1 MGQQKFGYFS
11 GYFDLCIRI
20 SGARHLLL
28 SIANGLCMMKTYKS
42 RIVDEM
48 LQARLRRKGAVLIE
62 GAKWCGKTTTAEQ
75 QAASVL
81 YMADPEVSRM
91 ADVSIKRLLKGDRPR
106 LLDEWQVAP
115 AIWDAVRFDVDH
127 SDSMGQFI
135 LTGSSVPP
143 QTSAIMHSGVGRFA
157 KLLMRPMS
165 LFESGES
172 NGEVSLSAL
181 FNSEE
186 DVEGENS
193 MDIDHLAFLICRGGW
208 PGAIGLSDRDA
219 LGQAFDYFDIVTD
232 SDVSRVDGVVRDP
245 IRVRSL
251 MRSYARHQGAGASVG
266 TILADIKTND
276 SSELSDNT
284 VYDYIRALKRT
295 FVIEDMPA
303 WNPNIRSKTAIR
315 TSDTRYFI
323 DPCIGTAA
331 LGLGPNDL
339 INDLETMGLMFE
351 TLCIRDLRVY
361 AESIDGSVYHY
372 RDKNGLE
379 CDAVIHLRNGSYGLV
394 EIKLGG
400 DKLIEEGA
408 KTLRTLAALIDTT
421 KMKSPSFMM
430 VLTGVGR
437 YAYRRPDGIFVVPI
451 ACLRN

>member
-1 MGQQKFGYFS
+1 MANSNNINTFAEKNNERNKSMRNYRK
-11 GYFDLCIRI
+11 RI
-20 SGARHLLL
+20 A
-28 SIANGLCMMKTYKS
+28 
-42 RIVDEM
+42 DDM

-81 YMADPEVSRM
+81 YMADPEIIKV
-91 ADVSIKRLLKGDRPR
+91 ADISIKRLLKGERPR

-127 SDSMGQFI
+127 SGSMGQFI

-143 QTSAIMHSGVGRFA
+143 DTSEIVHSGVGRFA

-172 NGEVSLSAL
+172 NGDVSLSSL
-181 FNSEE
+181 FSNPE
-186 DVEGENS
+186 DIEGESN
-193 MDIDHLAFLICRGGW
+193 MDIEQLAFLICRGGW
-208 PGAIGLSDRDA
+208 PGAVTLSGDDA

-232 SDVSRVDGVVRDP
+232 SDVSRYDGVSRDP
-245 IRVRSL
+245 LRVRML
-251 MRSYARHQGAGASVG
+251 MKSYARHQGTGASVG
-266 TILADIKTND
+266 TILADIRTND

-284 VYDYIRALKRT
+284 VYDYIKALKRT

-315 TSDTRYFI
+315 SSDTRYFI
-323 DPCIGTAA
+323 DPSIGTAS

-351 TLCIRDLRVY
+351 TLCVRDLRVY

-379 CDAVIHLRNGSYGLV
+379 CDAVIHLRNGSYGLI

-400 DKLIEEGA
+400 NQLIEEGA
-408 KTLRTLAALIDTT
+408 RTLKALAELIDTT

-437 YAYRRPDGIFVVPI
+437 YAYRRPDGVYVVPV

>member
-1 MGQQKFGYFS
+1 MRK
-11 GYFDLCIRI
+11 
-20 SGARHLLL
+20 
-28 SIANGLCMMKTYKS
+28 IAYKK
-42 RIVDEM
+42 RLVDDM

-62 GAKWCGKTTTAEQ
+62 GTKWCGKTTTAEQ
-75 QAASVL
+75 HAASML
-81 YMADPEVSRM
+81 YMADPEVARI
-91 ADVSIKRLLKGDRPR
+91 AEVSIKHLLKGERPR

-115 AIWDAVRFDVDH
+115 TIWDAVRFDVDH
-127 SDSMGQFI
+127 SEGMGQFI
-135 LTGSSVPP
+135 LTGSSVPA
-143 QTSAIMHSGVGRFA
+143 QTADIVHSGVGRFA

-172 NGEVSLSAL
+172 NGEVSLSGL
-181 FNSEE
+181 FSNPAR
-186 DVEGENS
+186 VEGENR
-193 MDIDHLAFLICRGGW
+193 MEIDQLAFLICRGGW
-208 PGAIGLSDRDA
+208 PGALGLSDKDA
-219 LGQAFDYFDIVTD
+219 LGQAFDYYDVVAD
-232 SDVSRVDGVVRDP
+232 SDVSRVDGVSRDP
-245 IRVRSL
+245 IRVRLL
-251 MRSYARHQGAGASVG
+251 MRSYARHQGTGATIG
-266 TILADIKTND
+266 TILADIKAND

-284 VYDYIRALKRT
+284 VYDYIKALKRT

-315 TSDTRYFI
+315 TGDTRYYI

-339 INDLETMGLMFE
+339 VNDLDAMGLMFE
-351 TLCIRDLRVY
+351 TLCVRDLRVY

-379 CDAVIHLRNGSYGLV
+379 CDAVVHLRNGSYGLV

-408 KTLRTLAALIDTT
+408 RTLATLAALIDTT

-437 YAYRRPDGIFVVPI
+437 YAYRRPDGVLVVPI
-451 ACLRN
+451 SCLRN

>member
-1 MGQQKFGYFS
+1 MRKK
-11 GYFDLCIRI
+11 
-20 SGARHLLL
+20 A
-28 SIANGLCMMKTYKS
+28 YKK
-42 RIVDEM
+42 RLVDDM

-62 GAKWCGKTTTAEQ
+62 GTKWCGKTTTAEQ
-75 QAASVL
+75 HAASML
-81 YMADPEVSRM
+81 YMADPEVARI
-91 ADVSIKRLLKGDRPR
+91 AEVSIKHLLKGERPR

-115 AIWDAVRFDVDH
+115 TIWDAVRFDVDH
-127 SDSMGQFI
+127 SEGMGQFI
-135 LTGSSVPP
+135 LTGSSVPA
-143 QTSAIMHSGVGRFA
+143 QTADIVHSGVGRFA

-172 NGEVSLSAL
+172 NGEVSLSGL
-181 FNSEE
+181 FSNPAR
-186 DVEGENS
+186 VEGENR
-193 MDIDHLAFLICRGGW
+193 MEIDQLAFLICRGGW
-208 PGAIGLSDRDA
+208 PGALGLSDKDA
-219 LGQAFDYFDIVTD
+219 LGQAFDYYDVVAD
-232 SDVSRVDGVVRDP
+232 SDVSRVDGVSRDP
-245 IRVRSL
+245 IRVRLL
-251 MRSYARHQGAGASVG
+251 MRSYARHQGTGATIG
-266 TILADIKTND
+266 TILADIKAND

-284 VYDYIRALKRT
+284 VYDYIKALKRT

-315 TSDTRYFI
+315 TGDTRYYI

-339 INDLETMGLMFE
+339 VNDLDAMGLMFE
-351 TLCIRDLRVY
+351 TLCVRDLRVY

-379 CDAVIHLRNGSYGLV
+379 CDAVVHLRNGSYGLV
-394 EIKLGG
+394 EVKLGG

-408 KTLRTLAALIDTT
+408 RTLATLAALIDTT

-437 YAYRRPDGIFVVPI
+437 YAYRRPDGVLVVPI
-451 ACLRN
+451 SCLRN

>member
-1 MGQQKFGYFS
+1 MQN
-11 GYFDLCIRI
+11 LRIIIRI
-20 SGARHLLL
+20 K
-28 SIANGLCMMKTYKS
+28 SIIEMRKYKS

-75 QAASVL
+75 HAASVL
-81 YMADPEVSRM
+81 YMADPDVARI
-91 ADVSIKRLLKGDRPR
+91 ADFSVKRLLKGERPR
-106 LLDEWQVAP
+106 LLDEWQVSP

-127 SDSMGQFI
+127 SDRMGQFI

-143 QTSAIMHSGVGRFA
+143 STSGIIHSGVGRFA

-172 NGEVSLSAL
+172 NGEVSLASL
-181 FNSEE
+181 FKSQE
-186 DVEGENS
+186 DIEGES
-193 MDIDHLAFLICRGGW
+193 LMDIDQLAFIICRGGW
-208 PGAIGLSDRDA
+208 PGAIGLSDNDA
-219 LGQAFDYFDIVTD
+219 LGQAFDYFDVVTD
-232 SDVSRVDGVVRDP
+232 SDVSRLDGVARDP
-245 IRVRSL
+245 LRVRLL
-251 MRSYARHQGAGASVG
+251 MRSYARHQGTAVSIG
-266 TILADIKTND
+266 TMLADIKAND
-276 SSELSDNT
+276 SSDLSDNT
-284 VYDYIRALKRT
+284 VYDYIKALKRI

-315 TSDTRYFI
+315 TSDMRYFI

-339 INDLETMGLMFE
+339 VNDLETMGLMFE
-351 TLCIRDLRVY
+351 TLCVRDLRVY
-361 AESIDGSVYHY
+361 AESIDGNVYHY

-379 CDAVIHLRNGSYGLV
+379 CDAVIHLRNGAYGLV

-400 DKLIEEGA
+400 ERLIEEGA
-408 KTLRTLAALIDTT
+408 KTLRSLADLIDTT
-421 KMKSPSFMM
+421 KMNIPSFMM

-437 YAYRRPDGIFVVPI
+437 YAYRRPDGILVVPI
-451 ACLRN
+451 SCLRN

>member
-1 MGQQKFGYFS
+1 MRKK
-11 GYFDLCIRI
+11 
-20 SGARHLLL
+20 A
-28 SIANGLCMMKTYKS
+28 YKK
-42 RIVDEM
+42 RLVDDM

-62 GAKWCGKTTTAEQ
+62 GTKWCGKTTTAEQ
-75 QAASVL
+75 HAASML
-81 YMADPEVSRM
+81 YMADPEVARI
-91 ADVSIKRLLKGDRPR
+91 AEVSIKHLLKGERPR

-115 AIWDAVRFDVDH
+115 TIWDAVRFDVDH
-127 SDSMGQFI
+127 SEGMGQFI
-135 LTGSSVPP
+135 LTGSSVPA
-143 QTSAIMHSGVGRFA
+143 QTADIVHSGVGRFA

-172 NGEVSLSAL
+172 NGEVSLSGL
-181 FNSEE
+181 FSNPAR
-186 DVEGENS
+186 VEGENR
-193 MDIDHLAFLICRGGW
+193 MEIDQLAFLICRGGW
-208 PGAIGLSDRDA
+208 PGALGLSDKDA
-219 LGQAFDYFDIVTD
+219 LGQAFDYYDVVAD
-232 SDVSRVDGVVRDP
+232 SDVSRVDGVSRDP
-245 IRVRSL
+245 LRVRLL
-251 MRSYARHQGAGASVG
+251 MRSYARHQGTGATIG
-266 TILADIKTND
+266 TILADIKAND

-284 VYDYIRALKRT
+284 VYDYIKALKRT

-315 TSDTRYFI
+315 TGDTRYYI

-339 INDLETMGLMFE
+339 VNDLDAMGLMFE
-351 TLCIRDLRVY
+351 TLCVRDLRVY

-379 CDAVIHLRNGSYGLV
+379 CDAVVHLRNGSYGLV

-408 KTLRTLAALIDTT
+408 RTLATLAALIDTT

-437 YAYRRPDGIFVVPI
+437 YAYRRPDGVLVVPI
-451 ACLRN
+451 SCLRN

>member
-1 MGQQKFGYFS
+1 MRKK
-11 GYFDLCIRI
+11 
-20 SGARHLLL
+20 A
-28 SIANGLCMMKTYKS
+28 YKK
-42 RIVDEM
+42 RLVDDM

-62 GAKWCGKTTTAEQ
+62 GTKWCGKTTTAEQ
-75 QAASVL
+75 HAASML
-81 YMADPEVSRM
+81 YMADPEVARI
-91 ADVSIKRLLKGDRPR
+91 AEVSIKHLLKGERPR

-115 AIWDAVRFDVDH
+115 TIWDAVRFDVDH
-127 SDSMGQFI
+127 SEGMGQFI
-135 LTGSSVPP
+135 LTGSSVPA
-143 QTSAIMHSGVGRFA
+143 QTADIVHSGVGRFA

-172 NGEVSLSAL
+172 NGEVSLSGL
-181 FNSEE
+181 FSNPAR
-186 DVEGENS
+186 VEGENR
-193 MDIDHLAFLICRGGW
+193 MEIDQLAFLICRGGW
-208 PGAIGLSDRDA
+208 PGALGLSDKDA
-219 LGQAFDYFDIVTD
+219 LGQAFDYYDVVAD
-232 SDVSRVDGVVRDP
+232 SDVSRVDGVSRDP
-245 IRVRSL
+245 IRVRLL
-251 MRSYARHQGAGASVG
+251 MRSYARHQGTGATIG
-266 TILADIKTND
+266 TILADIKAND

-284 VYDYIRALKRT
+284 VYDYIKALKRT

-315 TSDTRYFI
+315 TGDTRYYI

-339 INDLETMGLMFE
+339 VNDLDAMGLMFE
-351 TLCIRDLRVY
+351 TLCVRDLRVY

-379 CDAVIHLRNGSYGLV
+379 CDAVVHLRNGSYGLV

-408 KTLRTLAALIDTT
+408 RTLATLAALIDTT

-437 YAYRRPDGIFVVPI
+437 YAYRRPDGVLVVPI
-451 ACLRN
+451 SCLRN

>member
-1 MGQQKFGYFS
+1 MKVYKKRVV
-11 GYFDLCIRI
+11 DDM
-20 SGARHLLL
+20 L
-28 SIANGLCMMKTYKS
+28 S
-42 RIVDEM
+42 
-48 LQARLRRKGAVLIE
+48 ARLRRKGAVLIE

-81 YMADPEVSRM
+81 YMADPEITRV
-91 ADVSIKRLLKGDRPR
+91 ADISIKRLLKGERPR

-115 AIWDAVRFDVDH
+115 TVWDAVRFDVDH
-127 SDSMGQFI
+127 SGSMGQFI

-143 QTSAIMHSGVGRFA
+143 DMSDIVHSGVGRFA

-172 NGEVSLSAL
+172 NGEVSLASL
-181 FNSEE
+181 FDGPEE
-186 DVEGENS
+186 IAGENHT
-193 MDIDHLAFLICRGGW
+193 DIDQMSFLICRGGW
-208 PGAIGLSDRDA
+208 PGSLGLPYKDA
-219 LGQAFDYFDIVTD
+219 LGQAFDYFDVVAD
-232 SDVSRVDGVVRDP
+232 SDVSRFDGVSRDP
-245 IRVRSL
+245 LRVRSL
-251 MRSYARHQGAGASVG
+251 MRSYARHQGTGASVG
-266 TILADIKTND
+266 TILADIKSND

-284 VYDYIRALKRT
+284 VYDYIKVLKRT

-315 TSDTRYFI
+315 TGDTRYYI
-323 DPCIGTAA
+323 DPSIGVAA
-331 LGLGPNDL
+331 LGLGPEDL
-339 INDLETMGLMFE
+339 VNDLETMGLMFE
-351 TLCIRDLRVY
+351 TLCVRDLRVY
-361 AESIDGSVYHY
+361 AESIDGNVYHY

-400 DKLIEEGA
+400 EKLIEEGA
-408 KTLRTLAALIDTT
+408 KTLKSLAALIDTT
-421 KMKSPSFMM
+421 RMKSPSFMM

-437 YAYRRPDGIFVVPI
+437 YAYLRRDGVYVVPI

>member
-1 MGQQKFGYFS
+1 MRKK
-11 GYFDLCIRI
+11 
-20 SGARHLLL
+20 A
-28 SIANGLCMMKTYKS
+28 YKK
-42 RIVDEM
+42 RLVDDM

-62 GAKWCGKTTTAEQ
+62 GTKWCGKTTTAEQ
-75 QAASVL
+75 HAASML
-81 YMADPEVSRM
+81 YMADPEVARI
-91 ADVSIKRLLKGDRPR
+91 AEVSIKHLLKGERPR

-115 AIWDAVRFDVDH
+115 TIWDAVRFDVDH
-127 SDSMGQFI
+127 SEGMGQFI
-135 LTGSSVPP
+135 LTGSSVPA
-143 QTSAIMHSGVGRFA
+143 QTADIVHSGVGRFA

-172 NGEVSLSAL
+172 NGEVSLSGL
-181 FNSEE
+181 FSNPAR
-186 DVEGENS
+186 VEGENR
-193 MDIDHLAFLICRGGW
+193 MEIDQLAFLICRGGW
-208 PGAIGLSDRDA
+208 PGALGLSDKDA
-219 LGQAFDYFDIVTD
+219 LGQAFDYYDVVAD
-232 SDVSRVDGVVRDP
+232 SDVSRVDGVSRDP
-245 IRVRSL
+245 IRVRLL
-251 MRSYARHQGAGASVG
+251 MRSYARHQGTGATIG
-266 TILADIKTND
+266 TILADIKAND

-284 VYDYIRALKRT
+284 VYDYIKALKRT

-315 TSDTRYFI
+315 TGDTRYYI

-339 INDLETMGLMFE
+339 VNDLDAMGLMFE
-351 TLCIRDLRVY
+351 TLCVRDLRVY

-379 CDAVIHLRNGSYGLV
+379 CDAVVHLRNGSYGLV

-408 KTLRTLAALIDTT
+408 RTLATLAALIDTT
-421 KMKSPSFMM
+421 QMKSPSFMM

-437 YAYRRPDGIFVVPI
+437 YAYRRPDGVLVVPI
-451 ACLRN
+451 SCLRN

>member
-1 MGQQKFGYFS
+1 
-11 GYFDLCIRI
+11 
-20 SGARHLLL
+20 
-28 SIANGLCMMKTYKS
+28 
-42 RIVDEM
+42 M

-62 GAKWCGKTTTAEQ
+62 GTKWCGKTTTAEQ
-75 QAASVL
+75 HAASML
-81 YMADPEVSRM
+81 YMADPEVARI
-91 ADVSIKRLLKGDRPR
+91 AEVSIKHLLKGERPR

-115 AIWDAVRFDVDH
+115 TIWDAVRFDVDH
-127 SDSMGQFI
+127 SEGMGQFI
-135 LTGSSVPP
+135 LTGSSVPA
-143 QTSAIMHSGVGRFA
+143 QTADIVHSGVGRFA

-172 NGEVSLSAL
+172 NGEVSLSGL
-181 FNSEE
+181 FSNPAR
-186 DVEGENS
+186 VEGENR
-193 MDIDHLAFLICRGGW
+193 MEIDQLAFLICRGGW
-208 PGAIGLSDRDA
+208 PGALGLSDKDA
-219 LGQAFDYFDIVTD
+219 LGQAFDYYDVVAD
-232 SDVSRVDGVVRDP
+232 SDVSRVDGVSRDP
-245 IRVRSL
+245 IRVRLL
-251 MRSYARHQGAGASVG
+251 MRSYARHQGTGATIG
-266 TILADIKTND
+266 TILADIKAND

-284 VYDYIRALKRT
+284 VYDYIKALKRT

-315 TSDTRYFI
+315 TGDTRYYI

-339 INDLETMGLMFE
+339 VNDLDAMGLMFE
-351 TLCIRDLRVY
+351 TLCVRDLRVY

-379 CDAVIHLRNGSYGLV
+379 CDAVVHLRNGSYGLV

-408 KTLRTLAALIDTT
+408 RTLATLAALIDTT

-437 YAYRRPDGIFVVPI
+437 YAYRRPDGVLVVPI
-451 ACLRN
+451 SCLRN

>member
-1 MGQQKFGYFS
+1 M
-11 GYFDLCIRI
+11 
-20 SGARHLLL
+20 
-28 SIANGLCMMKTYKS
+28 
-42 RIVDEM
+42 
-48 LQARLRRKGAVLIE
+48 
-62 GAKWCGKTTTAEQ
+62 
-75 QAASVL
+75 L
-81 YMADPEVSRM
+81 YMADPEVARI
-91 ADVSIKRLLKGDRPR
+91 AEVSIKHLLKGERPR

-115 AIWDAVRFDVDH
+115 TIWDAVRFDVDH
-127 SDSMGQFI
+127 SEGMGQFI
-135 LTGSSVPP
+135 LTGSSVPA
-143 QTSAIMHSGVGRFA
+143 QTADIVHSGVGRFA

-172 NGEVSLSAL
+172 NGEVSLSGL
-181 FNSEE
+181 FSNPAR
-186 DVEGENS
+186 VEGENR
-193 MDIDHLAFLICRGGW
+193 MEIDQLAFLICGGGW
-208 PGAIGLSDRDA
+208 PGALGLSDKDA
-219 LGQAFDYFDIVTD
+219 LGQAFDYYDVVAD
-232 SDVSRVDGVVRDP
+232 SDVSRVDGVSRDP
-245 IRVRSL
+245 IRVRLL
-251 MRSYARHQGAGASVG
+251 MRSYARHQGTGATIG
-266 TILADIKTND
+266 TILADIKAND

-284 VYDYIRALKRT
+284 VYDYIKALKRT

-315 TSDTRYFI
+315 TGDTRYYI

-339 INDLETMGLMFE
+339 VNDLDAMGLMFE
-351 TLCIRDLRVY
+351 TLCVRDLRVY

-379 CDAVIHLRNGSYGLV
+379 CDAVVHLRNGSYGLV

-408 KTLRTLAALIDTT
+408 RTLATLAALIDTT

-437 YAYRRPDGIFVVPI
+437 YAYRRPDGVLVVPI
-451 ACLRN
+451 SCLRN